1 MEIEAYE
8 FGKII
13 IDGKEYTADVIILP
27 ESVRDSWWRKE
38 GHSLHRDDLAA
49 VVAAKPDVLI
59 IGTGYYGRMAVP
71 EETRAFLETSGIAL
85 HTARTGEAVQE
96 FNHRA
101 RESAR
106 VVAALHLTC

>member
-8 FGKII
+8 FGKIT
-13 IDGKEYTADVIILP
+13 IDGKEYTADVIVLP
-27 ESVRDSWWRKE
+27 EGVRDSWWRKD

-59 IGTGYYGRMAVP
+59 IGTGCYGRMAVP
-71 EETRAFLETSGIAL
+71 EETRLFLEASGIEVHAV
-85 HTARTGEAVQE
+85 RTGEAVKE
-96 FNHRA
+96 FNRCV

-106 VVAALHLTC
+106 VAAALHLTC